1 MEFCCNNCLYL
12 NDKKCI
18 CSNSE
23 LSGLTIPK
31 PDEEICNCHVP
42 WWQEGYGD
50 YGGKSVS
57 G

>member
-50 YGGKSVS
+50 YGGKSVN